1 MIFLSAF
8 VSLIVSLLTCLLFF
22 YFRNRR
28 LRRESEIEKT
38 VKKLR
43 IEVGEMV
50 TALNGTTERNIALI
64 EDRVNH
70 LNKLIEKAGK
80 AAGALKREQEKNE
93 TAAEIY
99 SSLSRSRPIR
109 IDVEETSNSAD
120 PGTTI
125 GPTISAA
132 SAAPVDTTASA
143 APSGPATPT
152 VSAAAAPGATAT
164 PVMDFESLPIREKA
178 LVLYRKGDN
187 PDEIASRLNMSRGE
201 IELIISLHERRL

>member
-28 LRRESEIEKT
+28 LRRESEIETT
-38 VKKLR
+38 VKKIR

-64 EDRVNH
+64 EDRVNR
-70 LNKLIEKAGK
+70 LNKLIDKAGK
-80 AAGALKREQEKNE
+80 AAGALKRVEEKNE
-93 TAAEIY
+93 KAAEVY
-99 SSLSRSRPIR
+99 SSLSRSKPIS
-109 IDVEETSNSAD
+109 IEVEDNSTSSA
-120 PGTTI
+120 T
-125 GPTISAA
+125 
-132 SAAPVDTTASA
+132 AAPAVSAVSSATA
-143 APSGPATPT
+143 APPAPE
-152 VSAAAAPGATAT
+152 VNF
-164 PVMDFESLPIREKA
+164 DSLSIREKA